1 MDIMVIIFIPIFF
14 AMNILLFAVL
24 YYILKSIKF
33 FLIKFFNIDKK
44 LLDKLHIISFVSI
57 NILISAFFLIRLL
70 YKINIYGV
78 DLTVFIDKD
87 DQVYLGSVIFTFILI
102 LESIIISIIC
112 IFINNRNIP
121 FKLFRNGF

>member
-78 DLTVFIDKD
+78 DLTVFVDKD

-102 LESIIISIIC
+102 LETIIISFIC
-112 IFINNRNIP
+112 IFKNT
-121 FKLFRNGF
+121 KLFRDSF

>member
-57 NILISAFFLIRLL
+57 NILISVFFLIRLL
-70 YKINIYGV
+70 YNINAYGV

-102 LESIIISIIC
+102 LESIIISFIC
-112 IFINNRNIP
+112 IFKNK
-121 FKLFRNGF
+121 KLFRDSF

>member
-57 NILISAFFLIRLL
+57 NILISAFFSLDFYI
-70 YKINIYGV
+70 K
-78 DLTVFIDKD
+78 
-87 DQVYLGSVIFTFILI
+87 
-102 LESIIISIIC
+102 
-112 IFINNRNIP
+112 
-121 FKLFRNGF
+121 

>member
-57 NILISAFFLIRLL
+57 NILISVFFLIRLL
-70 YKINIYGV
+70 YNINIYGI
-78 DLTVFIDKD
+78 DLNTFTDKD
-87 DQVYLGSVIFTFILI
+87 NQVYIIDVIFTFILI
-102 LESIIISIIC
+102 LETIIISFIC
-112 IFINNRNIP
+112 IFKNT
-121 FKLFRNGF
+121 KLFRDSF

>member
-57 NILISAFFLIRLL
+57 NILISVFFLIRLF
-70 YKINIYGV
+70 YNINAYGV

-102 LESIIISIIC
+102 LETIIISFIC
-112 IFINNRNIP
+112 IFKNT
-121 FKLFRNGF
+121 KLFRDSF

>member
-78 DLTVFIDKD
+78 DLTVFVDKD

-102 LESIIISIIC
+102 LESIIISFIC
-112 IFINNRNIP
+112 IFKNI
-121 FKLFRNGF
+121 KLFRDSF

>member
-57 NILISAFFLIRLL
+57 NILISVFFLIRLL
-70 YKINIYGV
+70 YNINAYGV

-102 LESIIISIIC
+102 LETIIISFIC
-112 IFINNRNIP
+112 IFKNT
-121 FKLFRNGF
+121 KLFRDSF

>member
-87 DQVYLGSVIFTFILI
+87 DQVYLGILIFTFILI
-102 LESIIISIIC
+102 LETIIISFIC
-112 IFINNRNIP
+112 IFKNT
-121 FKLFRNGF
+121 KLFRDTF

>member
-78 DLTVFIDKD
+78 DLTVFVDKD

-102 LESIIISIIC
+102 LETIIISFIC
-112 IFINNRNIP
+112 IFKNT
-121 FKLFRNGF
+121 KLFRDTF

>member
-57 NILISAFFLIRLL
+57 NILISVFFLIRLF
-70 YKINIYGV
+70 YNINAYGV

-102 LESIIISIIC
+102 LETIIISFIC
-112 IFINNRNIP
+112 IFKNT
-121 FKLFRNGF
+121 KLFRDTF

>member
-57 NILISAFFLIRLL
+57 NILISVFFLIRLF
-70 YKINIYGV
+70 YNINAYGV

-102 LESIIISIIC
+102 LESIIISFIC
-112 IFINNRNIP
+112 IFKNK
-121 FKLFRNGF
+121 KLFRDTF